1 MTSETQSREVW
12 ATFEALRASGPTKG
26 PTMNSGVIY
35 AVVGLVNFLGY
46 APREF
51 EGVPTTDVVRSLF
64 TTRDTLIRGWSDA
77 ESAGYLERES
87 RKEPG
92 QLRRGYIRFTDEFL
106 ALIDRIVEVG
116 EQSNG

>member
-1 MTSETQSREVW
+1 MNSEIRTREVW
-12 ATFEALRASGPTKG
+12 ATFEALRAGGPTKG

-51 EGVPTTDVVRSLF
+51 EPVSTMDVVRNLS
-64 TTRDTLIRGWSDA
+64 TTRDTLLRGWGDA

-92 QLRRGYIRFTDEFL
+92 QLRRGYIRFTKNFL
-106 ALIDRIVEVG
+106 AQLDQITEGDRNV
-116 EQSNG
+116 